1 MSAKIEGRMKRPE
14 YVAAAVSACRRAAD
28 GVEIPPRLLEN
39 LEAVFSRSGFTS
51 GFFDAPSRS
60 RTRPLSARAQ
70 RRTPP
75 PRREPSLGSCTGC
88 TVRNTPASRCA

>member
-60 RTRPLSARAQ
+60 RTRPLFGTRSKEDARRRDGSRLWGAARAV
-70 RRTPP
+70 P
-75 PRREPSLGSCTGC
+75 
-88 TVRNTPASRCA
+88 